1 MQRQIYFIKK
11 KMIDGALRFRFQRG
25 LQEREG
31 KKKTTKNKLESTT
44 QNIEGFFFQAGQR
57 RHPATV
63 AQQVP
68 EHV

>member
-31 KKKTTKNKLESTT
+31 KKKLNKKK
-44 QNIEGFFFQAGQR
+44 QAGI
-57 RHPATV
+57 HNAKY
-63 AQQVP
+63 
-68 EHV
+68 